1 MMPAFLVLGSALHA
15 QQTYDLVLHEA
26 TAAGMATAKSGA
38 RQGLKMA
45 LLEPGQSS
53 KVVPLEPAYPGA

>member
-1 MMPAFLVLGSALHA
+1 MPAFPLLGSSPHA
-15 QQTYDLVLHEA
+15 QQTYDLVLYGI
-26 TAAGMATAKSGA
+26 TAAGVATAKSGA

-53 KVVPLEPAYPGA
+53 KVPLEHAYPGA

>member
-1 MMPAFLVLGSALHA
+1 MPAFLLLGSAPHA
-15 QQTYDLVLHEA
+15 QQTYDLVLYGI
-26 TAAGMATAKSGA
+26 TASGVATAKPGA

-53 KVVPLEPAYPGA
+53 KVPLEHAHPGA